1 MRYLLLGSYK
11 DQGELY
17 YCVLD
22 TNTYGSD
29 EFDKAEVL
37 SLADC
42 AILTKLN
49 FAIHDQ
55 SGNPIRLEHGKIVGN
70 FPDMTESLNEP
81 DTFDEDVDGF
91 WGAFEESEESED
103 LEDSEDTEG
112 YDDEYSDSIEEDE
125 SFWGTAED
133 LEEDSYDDYE
143 TLEDE
148 QEEFDDFLDLFDSF
162 EDEDSSVI
170 ADYYRMWK
178 SGSLD
183 TSEMGK
189 NQISAEKIAK
199 DFSDLEESTESKL
212 YSYLTDEEKKYLQEY
227 YLHIS
232 KRIFNLERGVNDL
245 PIRRKTDL
253 DSIRAT
259 GDSWAYAGFIDMG
272 YAGTSVCPFCHRSLS
287 RNALSSCHKA
297 PVVRIVRPSKAKK
310 AKNAVPPPE
319 STITPSVARTHNGV
333 CSYPNCR
340 RHCAV
345 VTDDVG
351 VRSLNRESQMGIIC
365 ENCGNR
371 IPQSSHYCTFNDPV
385 RYMHVAWDVS
395 VSDLDT
401 NFYGQMVSQDLED
414 LINSNNCIKFGLTCT
429 AEFFDIAKNS
439 EAFKALENVQNVCK
453 KDMELLQAEY
463 EKGDIH
469 KQHIMSKFTILDS
482 IVRDLLVLSTKVQ
495 LLKGEEL
502 LPTRLLTLYQNM
514 RKTGMIIPKSFIQFV
529 RDFLVDWDTHKFIDR
544 SKNFP
549 HLYNSV
555 GSLAGT
561 KTGKSSSKSCYERVN
576 LVLSGVVGRKSNAM
590 QAILLRQSTNYRLSA
605 YGGKERFEVGMVLYM
620 TAFFVYKLCGHYEYD
635 AINQGDEGGK
645 DSDKGGYGKHAQELK
660 YFYQRLRRA
669 LPDDIE
675 YSRDYLVKL
684 CEAADLVEKLTE
696 CFNFN
701 FITRVII
708 KNSRTEEYEIKVIS
722 PDDADYNDSRRRSYA
737 FAFKHY
743 DDQLVGVLEDNI
755 TNVYTTFPNM
765 TLTNWLATYNTLL
778 GYLQTV
784 IAAFPAFEEDYI
796 NKEATR
802 LNEKVIKRKEA
813 STSAEVNTPV
823 EVETIESATKFLLEA
838 DLENLDP
845 VYDFAKSIVG
855 TLRKS
860 QKQPTLRQW
869 EFIKPLYEHL
879 VGHTFTGK
887 GLDVPDEKT
896 SLKAVKW
903 VLNHSDAVDKFTYD
917 VCKTINNTG
926 KISPKQMRFVEKAIQ
941 AYKNA

>member
-1 MRYLLLGSYK
+1 MGYLLLGSYK
-11 DQGELY
+11 DQDELY

-22 TNTYGSD
+22 TNTYRPD

-42 AILTKLN
+42 AILTKFN
-49 FAIHDQ
+49 FTIHDQ
-55 SGNPIRLEHGKIVGN
+55 SGNPIRLDNGKIVGD
-70 FPDMTESLNEP
+70 FPDMTESLNAG
-81 DTFDEDVDGF
+81 DTSDEDVDGF
-91 WGAFEESEESED
+91 WGAFEEDPEDDIED
-103 LEDSEDTEG
+103 LEENTEE
-112 YDDEYSDSIEEDE
+112 YDEYSDEDEAEEDE

-133 LEEDSYDDYE
+133 LDEDPYEE
-143 TLEDE
+143 E
-148 QEEFDDFLDLFDSF
+148 QEEFDDFSDFFDSF

-170 ADYYRMWK
+170 ADYYRRWK
-178 SGSLD
+178 TGDLD

-189 NQISAEKIAK
+189 NEINAEKIAR

-272 YAGTSVCPFCHRSLS
+272 YAGTSVCPFCRKSLS
-287 RNALSSCHKA
+287 RTALSSCHKA

-310 AKNAVPPPE
+310 AKNAVPPPDE
-319 STITPSVARTHNGV
+319 NVPPSVARTHNGV

-340 RHCAV
+340 KHCAV

-365 ENCGNR
+365 ESCGNL

-385 RYMHVAWDVS
+385 RYMHIAWDVS

-401 NFYGQMVSQDLED
+401 NFYGQMIDKELED

-469 KQHIMSKFTILDS
+469 KQYIMSKFTILDS
-482 IVRDLLVLSTKVQ
+482 LVRDLLILSTKVQ

-529 RDFLVDWDTHKFIDR
+529 RDFLVDWDNHKFIDR

-549 HLYNSV
+549 NLYNSV

-561 KTGKSSSKSCYERVN
+561 KTGKPSSKSCYERVN

-590 QAILLRQSTNYRLSA
+590 QAILLRQCGNYRLSA

-645 DSDKGGYGKHAQELK
+645 DSDKSGYGKHAQELK
-660 YFYQRLRRA
+660 CFYNRLRQ
-669 LPDDIE
+669 LMPDDIE

-684 CEAADLVEKLTE
+684 CEAADLVEKLNE

-701 FITRVII
+701 FITRVVI
-708 KNSRTEEYEIKVIS
+708 KNDRTGIYEAKAIS
-722 PDDADYNDSRRRSYA
+722 PDDNDYNDSRRRSYA

-743 DDQLVGVLEDNI
+743 DDKLEGVLQDGI
-755 TNVYTTFPNM
+755 VKVYTDFPRM
-765 TLTNWLATYNTLL
+765 TLTNWLSAYNVLL
-778 GYLQTV
+778 DYMKAV
-784 IAAFPAFEEDYI
+784 IFAFPTFEEEYI
-796 NKEATR
+796 NSEVAK
-802 LNEKVIKRKEA
+802 LNEKVAKRRAA
-813 STSAEVNTPV
+813 STSVGGMDEDSSEPT
-823 EVETIESATKFLLEA
+823 ETVESATSFLLEA
-838 DLENLDP
+838 DLTGLDP
-845 VYDFAKSIVG
+845 VYDFARNIID
-855 TLRKS
+855 TLRRSK
-860 QKQPTLRQW
+860 KQPTLRQW

-879 VGHTFTGK
+879 VGHPFAGK
-887 GLDVPDEKT
+887 ALDAPDEET

-903 VLNHSDAVDKFTYD
+903 VLNHSDTVDKFTYE
-917 VCKTINNTG
+917 VCKTINSTH

>member
-1 MRYLLLGSYK
+1 MGYLLLGSYK
-11 DQGELY
+11 DQDELY

-22 TNTYGSD
+22 TNTYRPD

-42 AILTKLN
+42 AILTKFN
-49 FAIHDQ
+49 FTIHDQ
-55 SGNPIRLEHGKIVGN
+55 SGNPIRLDNGKIVGD
-70 FPDMTESLNEP
+70 FPDMTESLNAG
-81 DTFDEDVDGF
+81 DTSDEDVDGF
-91 WGAFEESEESED
+91 WGAFEEDPEDDIED
-103 LEDSEDTEG
+103 LEENTEE
-112 YDDEYSDSIEEDE
+112 YDEYSDEDEAEEDG

-133 LEEDSYDDYE
+133 LDEDTYEE
-143 TLEDE
+143 E
-148 QEEFDDFLDLFDSF
+148 QEEFDDFSDFFDSF

-170 ADYYRMWK
+170 ADYYRRWK
-178 SGSLD
+178 IGDLD

-189 NQISAEKIAK
+189 NEINAEKIAK

-212 YSYLTDEEKKYLQEY
+212 YSYLTDEEKKHLQEY

-272 YAGTSVCPFCHRSLS
+272 YAGTSVCPFCRKSLS

-310 AKNAVPPPE
+310 AKNAVPPPDE
-319 STITPSVARTHNGV
+319 NVPPSVARTHNGV

-340 RHCAV
+340 KHCAV

-365 ENCGNR
+365 ESCGNL

-385 RYMHVAWDVS
+385 RYMHIAWDVS

-401 NFYGQMVSQDLED
+401 NFYGQMIDKELED

-469 KQHIMSKFTILDS
+469 KQYIMSKFTILDS
-482 IVRDLLVLSTKVQ
+482 LVRDLLILSTKVQ

-529 RDFLVDWDTHKFIDR
+529 RDFLVDWDNHKFIDR

-549 HLYNSV
+549 NLYNSV

-561 KTGKSSSKSCYERVN
+561 KTGKPSSKSCYERVN
-576 LVLSGVVGRKSNAM
+576 LILSGVVGRKSNAM
-590 QAILLRQSTNYRLSA
+590 QAILLRQSGNYRLSA

-645 DSDKGGYGKHAQELK
+645 DSDKSGYGKHAQELK
-660 YFYQRLRRA
+660 SFYNRLRQ
-669 LPDDIE
+669 LMPDDIE
-675 YSRDYLVKL
+675 YSKDYLVKL
-684 CEAADLVEKLTE
+684 CEAADLVEKLNE

-701 FITRVII
+701 FITRVVI
-708 KNSRTEEYEIKVIS
+708 KNDRTGIYEAKTIS
-722 PDDADYNDSRRRSYA
+722 PDDNDYNDSRRRSYA

-743 DDQLVGVLEDNI
+743 DDKLEGVLQDGI
-755 TNVYTTFPNM
+755 VKVYTDFPRM
-765 TLTNWLATYNTLL
+765 TLTNWLSAYNALL
-778 GYLQTV
+778 DYMKAV
-784 IAAFPAFEEDYI
+784 ISAFPAFEEEYI
-796 NKEATR
+796 DSEVAK
-802 LNEKVIKRKEA
+802 LNEKVAKRRA
-813 STSAEVNTPV
+813 SSASAGGMGEDSSEPT
-823 EVETIESATKFLLEA
+823 ETIESATSFLLEA
-838 DLENLDP
+838 DLTGLDP
-845 VYDFAKSIVG
+845 VYDFARNIID
-855 TLRKS
+855 TLRRSK
-860 QKQPTLRQW
+860 KQPTLRQW

-879 VGHTFTGK
+879 VGHPFAGK
-887 GLDVPDEKT
+887 ALDAPDEET

-903 VLNHSDAVDKFTYD
+903 VLNHSDTVDKFTYE
-917 VCKTINNTG
+917 VCKTINSTH